1 MMEKVFFDDF
11 VKLEGKDNP
20 LQVLSDLQKRY
31 PASPLLNI
39 FYLKLQPNRVQ
50 AKHRSRLLLTLP
62 DRKLFHDLI
71 VEMSHLIPA
80 QHAAVRPPFV
90 SVPRTV
96 SDDGLHPVFVKN
108 PSQDQENRKELIE
121 QLIEKFTKNAPKII
135 YTPEIHDA
143 EANYGE
149 ESLKEDPNIVSET
162 LANIYVQQG
171 CIEKAIQMF
180 EILRLHFPE
189 KNRYFAAQ
197 IEKLQ
202 NSSITEEN

>member
-1 MMEKVFFDDF
+1 MMEKVFLDDF
-11 VKLEGKDNP
+11 VKVEGKDNP

-31 PASPLLNI
+31 PASALLNI
-39 FYLKLQPNRVQ
+39 FYLKLQPSRVQ

-62 DRKLFHDLI
+62 DRKLFHDLT
-71 VEMSHLIPA
+71 VELSQPVPA
-80 QHAAVRPPFV
+80 QHTVSRPPLV

-135 YTPEIHDA
+135 YTPETHDA

-149 ESLKEDPNIVSET
+149 ESLEEDPNIVSET
-162 LANIYVQQG
+162 LANIYAQQG
-171 CIEKAIQMF
+171 CVEKAIQMF

-202 NSSITEEN
+202 NSLTKEEN